1 MRVYIYTLIVFLVAQ
16 FPSSVSA
23 RKIVADGMKVK
34 ISYFKKTASVI
45 GPENRKAFNLDSLF
59 IPESF
64 SVKGRDYRTISVGGF
79 ANCKSLVYV
88 SLPSTV
94 ENLERACFQG
104 CSNIETL
111 EIPPLVKNI
120 PEAFIEMTT
129 DYVMSDG
136 AVSSKLKRVTL
147 GENLITIGN
156 WAFSGNSLQKIVIPE
171 NVKSIGTEALSSLR
185 TLTDVYCLSTTPPSI
200 HIEYTDSNRTE
211 IMDWSFQFIG
221 PHNPGLDPSRTLYV
235 PVGSLQAYQNAPGW
249 CSFDKFE
256 EILVC
261 GPEFDPEAFRLP
273 EGTTIRDVILKLP
286 GTTIDSL
293 NNIYVGGKLVS
304 NKLFEDKHSTQ
315 YVTYCDEVKYKLNLT
330 VSVPESSMLFCEN
343 TPNNTVF
350 FGPMLPEFRTL
361 PIFESGPV
369 VQLTEH
375 CQVLL
380 MTLAYQQKPRP
391 ESYPLVRP
399 GYVPPVDGWMLNN
412 CKVPWANWYLTNTG
426 GVVIKDVS
434 EEEKR
439 EAEETRLEA
448 VRKAQEMR
456 AKYETTVSD
465 TVLLNQVNCNSIY
478 IAQLPNIETIQCSD
492 QALIAN
498 ESLNQRLKKDCTSCY
513 AVEFYKSS
521 SFIGFDMIFFISGQE
536 NKTIT
541 DYVALL
547 AKYLNFN

>member
-1 MRVYIYTLIVFLVAQ
+1 MKKITALLFLAVMPILVTAQDILPSDQDIQSRFFGLELGQTVTEHEIVQSLQQNCNAQVSTLATIKTLTIYRVNDIDYNGYHWNQVILNVVDGQLTRIDFLKF
-16 FPSSVSA
+16 FPH
-23 RKIVADGMKVK
+23 D
-34 ISYFKKTASVI
+34 
-45 GPENRKAFNLDSLF
+45 FNFAWMDNDSL
-59 IPESF
+59 
-64 SVKGRDYRTISVGGF
+64 KTIS
-79 ANCKSLVYV
+79 ASIRESLVEKYGN
-88 SLPSTV
+88 P
-94 ENLERACFQG
+94 NA
-104 CSNIETL
+104 
-111 EIPPLVKNI
+111 
-120 PEAFIEMTT
+120 TT
-129 DYVMSDG
+129 AGDMWFDHNAICLFLNSS
-136 AVSSKLKRVTL
+136 AVREFNQTPISKFV
-147 GENLITIGN
+147 GN
-156 WAFSGNSLQKIVIPE
+156 EEGYIL
-171 NVKSIGTEALSSLR
+171 SLR
-185 TLTDVYCLSTTPPSI
+185 YEKNEPYIQASQI
-200 HIEYTDSNRTE
+200 H
-211 IMDWSFQFIG
+211 
-221 PHNPGLDPSRTLYV
+221 LD
-235 PVGSLQAYQNAPGW
+235 
-249 CSFDKFE
+249 
-256 EILVC
+256 C

-304 NKLFEDKHSTQ
+304 NKLFDDKHSTQ

-350 FGPMLPEFRTL
+350 FGPMLPDFRTL

-369 VQLTEH
+369 VQLTDH

-380 MTLAYQQKPRP
+380 MSLAYQQKPRP

-399 GYVPPVDGWMLNN
+399 VYVPPVDGWMLNN